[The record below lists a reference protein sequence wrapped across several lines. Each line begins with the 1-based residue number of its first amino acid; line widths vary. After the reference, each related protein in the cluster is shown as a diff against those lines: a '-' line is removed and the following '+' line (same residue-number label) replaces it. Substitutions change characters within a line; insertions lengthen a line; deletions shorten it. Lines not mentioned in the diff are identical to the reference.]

1 MHDIIGKYHTIDFRN
16 NTLDIDLLCKEVK
29 DYNLLLE
36 KVSTLIKDNIELN
49 TIYQHHKMV
58 RFSAKIDLIVEE
70 HITNTKLS
78 FIDIIKNCFNQRSRT
93 LSVNRLSSYFEFY
106 RPK

>member
-49 TIYQHHKMV
+49 TIYQHHEMV

-70 HITNTKLS
+70 HIACTKLS